1 MGKKEEKPAAAAEE
15 KKEVI
20 QPRYRRMKDMCVD
33 LYTRDEV
40 YQNRLLNG
48 KALVNSEKGE
58 VVFAQNPPRGPRSRE
73 VGRTGHGRLVRRPDG
88 RYTFTFASMV
98 PEERN
103 LREQLLAEVRKMCTT
118 MQEDRE
124 RCLRE
129 EAAAKKE
136 GGKHE
141 D

>member
-1 MGKKEEKPAAAAEE
+1 
-15 KKEVI
+15 
-20 QPRYRRMKDMCVD
+20 MCVD

-73 VGRTGHGRLVRRPDG
+73 VARTGHGRLVRRPDG

-118 MQEDRE
+118 MQEDRA
-124 RCLRE
+124 RCFRE

-136 GGKHE
+136 GGEK
-141 D
+141 

>member
-33 LYTRDEV
+33 LYTREDC
-40 YQNRLLNG
+40 YQNRLLSG

-58 VVFAQNPPRGPRSRE
+58 VVFAQNPPRGERSKE
-73 VGRTGHGRLVRRPDG
+73 VVRTNHGRLVRRPDG
-88 RYTFTFASMV
+88 RYTFTLSAMV

-136 GGKHE
+136 GGEK
-141 D
+141 

>member
-15 KKEVI
+15 KKEEM

-33 LYTRDEV
+33 LYTREES
-40 YQNRLLNG
+40 YQNRLLSG
-48 KALVNSEKGE
+48 KALVNTEKSE
-58 VVFAQNPPRGPRSRE
+58 VIFAQNPPRGERSKE
-73 VGRTGHGRLVRRPDG
+73 VARTKHGRLVRRPDG
-88 RYTFTFASMV
+88 RYTFTLSAMV
-98 PEERN
+98 PEEWY
-103 LREQLLAEVRKMCTT
+103 LREQLLAEIRKMCTT